1 MVQNG
6 EASHLV
12 AERVWAELLKAL
24 ATPAPAR
31 FFKVLAGCGALGVLF
46 PELVPA
52 SDSAA
57 VDPHGQGTLALPVLE
72 QAVTLSAQTPIRFAA
87 LACDMDNL
95 HPAGQGE
102 NALASLCERY
112 RVPNAYCDLARLAV
126 QQRRRLQAATGLSA
140 GELLGLLNSVDA
152 FRRPERFSELLQVC
166 AADAAASHCEFSSD
180 YLLQAL
186 AAAQSVNTAGLQLHG
201 LSGKDIGRALQQSR
215 IQAIERLNAQRMP
228 Q

>member
-1 MVQNG
+1 
-6 EASHLV
+6 
-12 AERVWAELLKAL
+12 
-24 ATPAPAR
+24 
-31 FFKVLAGCGALGVLF
+31 
-46 PELVPA
+46 
-52 SDSAA
+52 
-57 VDPHGQGTLALPVLE
+57 
-72 QAVTLSAQTPIRFAA
+72 
-87 LACDMDNL
+87 MDNL